1 MEFYKLSAL
10 EIAKGVKNKN
20 WTASEVLSAHLE
32 RIKEFDGQINAVVTL
47 SEERARKDAKEIDRM
62 VSEGKDPGLLAGVPF
77 LVKDNFCT
85 EGIRTTC
92 CSKMLSD
99 WVPDYDAT
107 AVKKMKEAGAVLL
120 GKTNMDEFAM
130 GSTTESSIFGPTLNP
145 RDFSRV
151 PGGSSGGSAA
161 AVAAGYCPIAL
172 GSDTG
177 GSVRQPS
184 AFCGVQGMKPSYGQI
199 SRYGVVAYAS
209 SLDQVGPITRNIN
222 DMAVAIDVLA
232 GPDENDTT
240 CDAYIRPSFSAAV
253 LSSIK
258 GKKIAV
264 LTGYDAD
271 SIDKPLI
278 EAIEKAAE
286 YCRSEGAE
294 IIEVKLP
301 VSMKHSAAC
310 YYMVALGDASSKLAC
325 FDGMRY
331 GHHADGKSLFE
342 MYKKSRNQGFGKEV
356 RKRILIGTSILTR
369 GYYDNYYVP
378 ATKVRQMIADEYAEL
393 FRNVD
398 ALICPISPA
407 LPYKKGLVEEDPVRI
422 YLGDAFSSTA
432 NLAGIPSISLNIGF
446 TEEGLPTNVQ
456 LMGPR
461 FKDAELIGLAS
472 VIENKVGSPHIA
484 DIEKKG
490 GCRE

>member
-1 MEFYKLSAL
+1 MEFHKLSAL
-10 EIAKGVKNKN
+10 EIAVGVKEKR

-32 RIKEFDGQINAVVTL
+32 RIKKFDGRINAVVTL
-47 SEERARKDAKEIDRM
+47 SEERAERDAKQIDKM
-62 VSEGKDPGLLAGVPF
+62 VSEGSDPGPLAGVPF

-130 GSTTESSIFGPTLNP
+130 GSTTESSIFGATLNP
-145 RDFSRV
+145 RDLSRV

-161 AVAAGYCPIAL
+161 AVAAGYCPISL

-184 AFCGVQGMKPSYGQI
+184 AFCGVQGMKPTYGQI
-199 SRYGVVAYAS
+199 SRYGMIAYAS
-209 SLDQVGPITRNIN
+209 SLDQAGPITRNIN
-222 DMAVAIDVLA
+222 DMAAVIDVLA
-232 GPDENDTT
+232 GSDDNDTT
-240 CDAYIRPSFSAAV
+240 CDAYSRPSFTAATH
-253 LSSIK
+253 SDIK

-271 SIDKPLI
+271 SIDRPLL
-278 EAIEKAAE
+278 EAIERTADH
-286 YCRSEGAE
+286 CRSEGAE
-294 IIEVKLP
+294 IVEVKLP
-301 VSMKHSAAC
+301 VTIKHAASC
-310 YYMVALGDASSKLAC
+310 YYVLALSDASSKLAC
-325 FDGMRY
+325 YDGMRY
-331 GHHADGKSLFE
+331 GHHADGKSLSE

-356 RKRILIGTSILTR
+356 RKRIFIGTCILSK
-369 GYYDNYYVP
+369 GCYENYYVP

-393 FRNVD
+393 FKRVD

-407 LPYKKGLVEEDPVRI
+407 LPYKIGLVEEDPVRI
-422 YLGDAFSSTA
+422 YLGDAFSTTA
-432 NLAGIPSISLNIGF
+432 NLAGIPSISLNVGF

-472 VIENKVGSPHIA
+472 VIEKKVGSPHIA

-490 GCRE
+490 GCR